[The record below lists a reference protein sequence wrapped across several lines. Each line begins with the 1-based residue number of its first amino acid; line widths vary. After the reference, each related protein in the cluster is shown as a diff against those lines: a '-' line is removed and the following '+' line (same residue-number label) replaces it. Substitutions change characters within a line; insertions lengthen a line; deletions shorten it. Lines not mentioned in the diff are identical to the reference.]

1 MAMVSKFFIFSKFS
15 CLLIHN
21 LLYHFINIL
30 IFFFF
35 TTVLVECIEN
45 NDCEKGMCKF
55 PFIVRCL
62 MDQCKCVRIHNLI

>member
-1 MAMVSKFFIFSKFS
+1 MVNILKFIYVIIFFILMFFV
-15 CLLIHN
+15 LIDVDGH
-21 LLYHFINIL
+21 
-30 IFFFF
+30 
-35 TTVLVECIEN
+35 VLVECIEN